1 MSKKILIVGGGII
14 GICSAYYLSKSGHD
28 VTIIDKYGMNSGAS
42 YVNAGYLSPGHIIPL
57 AAPGV
62 IKQGLKWM
70 FNSSSPFYIEPR
82 INVDF
87 FKWLYAFNKSCSE
100 NNVKSS
106 IVPIIEM
113 SLLSQ
118 ELLKDIK
125 KDNDMGFHYDQKG
138 LLMLCKTEKS
148 LEKEKEVVDLAVE
161 SGLRA
166 KILNQNEI
174 KTIEP
179 NINIDS
185 IGAAYFYCDHHTT
198 PGE

>member
-1 MSKKILIVGGGII
+1 ML
-14 GICSAYYLSKSGHD
+14 
-28 VTIIDKYGMNSGAS
+28 
-42 YVNAGYLSPGHIIPL
+42 
-57 AAPGV
+57 
-62 IKQGLKWM
+62 
-70 FNSSSPFYIEPR
+70 NSSSPFYIEPR

-100 NNVKSS
+100 SNVKSS

-148 LEKEKEVVDLAVE
+148 LEKEKDVVDLAVQN
-161 SGLRA
+161 GLRA
-166 KILNQNEI
+166 KILNQDEI
-174 KTIEP
+174 KKKKAIKCY
-179 NINIDS
+179 I
-185 IGAAYFYCDHHTT
+185 FRL
-198 PGE
+198 